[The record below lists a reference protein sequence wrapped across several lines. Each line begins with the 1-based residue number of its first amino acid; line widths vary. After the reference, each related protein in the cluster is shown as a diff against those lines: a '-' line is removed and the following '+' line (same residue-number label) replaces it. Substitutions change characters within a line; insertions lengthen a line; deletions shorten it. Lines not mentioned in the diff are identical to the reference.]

1 MKALVLTG
9 KKEITLIDR
18 PRTSPQKNELA
29 LRVAASAICRTDAKM
44 WQSGHRDLV
53 LPRVPGHEICG
64 YLEENPEQLYTVWPG
79 SACGICRACRNGR
92 ENLCPEMQIIGFHR
106 DGGFAQILNVPASSL
121 LEVPKGLKPSVATLA
136 EPLACA
142 IHGIKQSRTTGKDRV
157 LVYGAGTL
165 GILISLAA
173 IDRGASVVLSDPN
186 EDKLAASAGFRARH
200 DIVTDEISPT
210 GNFDIAFNA
219 ASPAETLNRGIQR
232 LAPGGRF
239 CLFSGLGGT
248 PEHPEL
254 IFNELHYRELEL
266 IGSYGCT
273 KQDMR
278 DALIL
283 LDRYCNDIGFLVDRE
298 LQIEEVPTM
307 IGSILEGKT
316 FRHVI
321 VMPDFTHSTVQRSRE
336 PEHNSSNR

>member
-18 PRTSPQKNELA
+18 PRTSLQKNEVA

-53 LPRVPGHEICG
+53 LPRIPGHEICG

-79 SACGICRACRNGR
+79 SACGSCSACRNGR

-106 DGGFAQILNVPASSL
+106 DGGFAEILNVPASSL

-142 IHGIKQSRTTGKDRV
+142 IHGIKQSRTTGNDRV

-173 IDRGASVVLSDPN
+173 IDRGACVVLTDPDA
-186 EDKLAASAGFRARH
+186 EKIGKSAGFRALH
-200 DIVTDEISPT
+200 DIETDGICPS
-210 GNFDIAFNA
+210 GSFDVVFNA
-219 ASPAETLNRGIQR
+219 AAPADILSCGIHR

-239 CLFSGLGGT
+239 CLFSGLAGI
-248 PEHPEL
+248 PQHPEV
-254 IFNELHYRELEL
+254 IFHELHYRELEL

-273 KQDMR
+273 MQDMQ
-278 DALIL
+278 DALVL
-283 LDRYCNDIGFLVDRE
+283 LDRYRNDIGFLVDRE

-307 IGSILEGKT
+307 IGSLLEGKR

-321 VMPDFTHSTVQRSRE
+321 VMHDSKHSPVRRSRE
-336 PEHNSSNR
+336 REHNRSNR